1 MAAEYV
7 LKASGLNPSSTGIGI
22 AAEDLNRLN
31 GINTVMN
38 FVCAR
43 FKYVTLYTAETEEA
57 GRIADMIYAK
67 YGLPIMVL
75 DISEAA
81 NCRYP
86 VTMDFDGSK
95 LRYGRDMCIIG
106 FNEEGLVVRG

>member
-1 MAAEYV
+1 MAVEFV
-7 LKASGLNPSSTGIGI
+7 LKASGLNASCSGIGI
-22 AAEDLNRLN
+22 AAENLNRLS

-38 FVCAR
+38 FVCTR
-43 FKYVTLYTAETEEA
+43 FKYVTLYTAKTDEA

-81 NCRYP
+81 KCRYP
-86 VTMDFDGSK
+86 VTMD
-95 LRYGRDMCIIG
+95 
-106 FNEEGLVVRG
+106 